1 MPISTHPSDQPESK
15 RPAQQLP
22 MHVSADELRAFEGLP
37 QRYTIPGWIPEGS
50 VCLLAGAPASGKSFL
65 ALQAA
70 IAVAAGSQ
78 AWGQA
83 AQAPAKAFYLCA
95 DQGMQQLQGRIQTM
109 RAALLPAQDEAV
121 GRRLFLNF
129 IEIPL
134 AGSRGLPL
142 FNRIADELPALV
154 VIDSL
159 VRYLPGYSDSSI
171 SATGAFFGRLRIL
184 SQMGGAKQRPSFL
197 VLHHL
202 NKKSGDLPDPIL
214 RVRGSSDILAS
225 VDLAWDLEREGEQ
238 HRLRELK
245 DRLRPSRG
253 LELRYSIRDGLVTE
267 WEEAP
272 APPARLDELAAATML
287 RLLAEEASR
296 AFSREELQDAAEARG
311 VSMGVKSWAL
321 AFAALG
327 RDKRLSVLWS
337 GGRKMYR
344 FNEENR

>member
-1 MPISTHPSDQPESK
+1 MPIPTQPSKQSEGK
-15 RPAQQLP
+15 KPAQQLP

-95 DQGMQQLQGRIQTM
+95 DQGMQQLQARIQTM

-129 IEIPL
+129 MEIPL

-171 SATGAFFGRLRIL
+171 SATGAFF
-184 SQMGGAKQRPSFL
+184 L

-202 NKKSGDLPDPIL
+202 NKKRGALPDPIL

-272 APPARLDELAAATML
+272 APPARLDELAAGTML